1 MLGSDHIPSGSEWQA
16 LLRSRRGG
24 GLLFYGPGRTLSH
37 CAPGLLAGLSLA
49 TSEGG
54 KQQPGC
60 NAVFLLDRADNS
72 TAARRQAKLD
82 SQKDASELALEVR
95 RLDIFTCC
103 QLDTLTHP
111 FTSPLT
117 L

>member
-1 MLGSDHIPSGSEWQA
+1 MGALETRGNGKRTRPIFRYSFPVSESVMVGIVV
-16 LLRSRRGG
+16 LVV
-24 GLLFYGPGRTLSH
+24 
-37 CAPGLLAGLSLA
+37 LLAVGVALA
-49 TSEGG
+49 VAM
-54 KQQPGC
+54 KQ
-60 NAVFLLDRADNS
+60 
-72 TAARRQAKLD
+72 RRQAKLD

-111 FTSPLT
+111 FTSPLA